1 MDIFFLI
8 LLCVILVACACAI
21 IWKGEL
27 LKKFADRFPSA
38 QVQSGKV
45 TALQRYESIITGSD
59 PLGDIVTPCFYPC
72 WICEI
77 IDVTLDN
84 GKRFMMYRGTVKEP
98 LKIGDLIKF
107 RIYPRL
113 FCDET
118 WLGEAFDVEVIGHE
132 NPLSHAAVGI
142 LLDGKNIFIAQ
153 RAKNQSFPLHWE
165 FPGGKIRNDENA
177 GQALERR
184 LEEELGVK
192 LHKMTFFMDALCE
205 TADKTYL
212 LSAFWVK
219 PETTEIPPKQDHND
233 TRWIRISELD
243 SYQFTPADALILEAL
258 KLQRF
263 LYD

>member
-1 MDIFFLI
+1 MDYFFII
-8 LLCVILVACACAI
+8 LLSAIFIVLVCVLIFQR
-21 IWKGEL
+21 KL
-27 LKKFADRFPSA
+27 LSYFPST
-38 QVQSGKV
+38 QTQSGKV
-45 TALQRYESIITGSD
+45 VSLQRYEN
-59 PLGDIVTPCFYPC
+59 IVTGADPWCDSLSPSYC
-72 WICEI
+72 HAWICEI

-98 LKIGDLIKF
+98 LKIGDLVKF

-153 RAKNQSFPLHWE
+153 RAKDQSFPLHWE

-177 GQALERR
+177 EQALARR
-184 LEEELGVK
+184 LNEELGVK
-192 LHKMTFFMDALCE
+192 AKKMTFFMDALCE
-205 TADKTYL
+205 TSDKTYL
-212 LSAFWVK
+212 LSAFWVQ
-219 PETTEIPPKQDHND
+219 PETTDIPPKDEHND

-243 SYQFTPADALILEAL
+243 SYQFTPADSLLLEAL